1 VRSWDEPHADDG
13 DNSNPTLSYTQR
25 LEHRIKELEDQVA
38 TYSKSP
44 ISTVPSS
51 SHSSPPSFSSHDAS
65 SQIRLLAEDN
75 PAMTRRFRGLK
86 MDERG
91 GVTYHGATSFFH
103 LPTERNNSSGE
114 NFLTLTEVNANR
126 RERLVNNAL
135 QQRALENMSDIP
147 VSYKLLS

>member
-1 VRSWDEPHADDG
+1 M
-13 DNSNPTLSYTQR
+13 NSNPTLSYTQR

-51 SHSSPPSFSSHDAS
+51 SHSSPPAFSPHDAS
-65 SQIRLLAEDN
+65 SQIRLLVEDN
-75 PAMTRRFRGLK
+75 PAMTRRLRGLK
-86 MDERG
+86 MEDRG
-91 GVTYHGATSFFH
+91 SFSYPGATGFFH
-103 LPTERNNSSGE
+103 LPAERNNSSGD
-114 NFLTLTEVNANR
+114 NFLPLTEANAER

-147 VSYKLLS
+147 VR